1 MTADAVRERY
11 DRFAR
16 EEAPGRSEVY
26 LTWAREVVS
35 GPAAEVIAT
44 FPEQRR
50 QPPLVFAVTRQ
61 LGCGL
66 VSGPEWTRFVLAHA
80 DTLRAEVAV
89 RSLQTNEPLR
99 CAALLPAL
107 ALIDGPIALIEL
119 GASGGLC
126 LYPDR
131 YSYDY
136 GTGVLG
142 DGAPLLRSEL
152 RGDVVPRLA
161 LPRIVWRAGIDLA
174 PLDVTDPDD
183 AAWLR
188 RLVWPGEQG
197 REERIAQAT
206 AVAAAD
212 PPALFAG
219 AAEDLLDDVIT
230 RAPAGAT
237 VVVTTPGVL
246 PYLPWAAR
254 TALIARLL
262 AADVRWITL
271 DAPALHDA
279 WITDAPLPEDGFVLA
294 VDGHVVGSADPLGAW
309 VRWTGADVGGRA

>member
-107 ALIDGPIALIEL
+107 ALIDDQP
-119 GASGGLC
+119 SGS
-126 LYPDR
+126 D
-131 YSYDY
+131 
-136 GTGVLG
+136 GT
-142 DGAPLLRSEL
+142 E
-152 RGDVVPRLA
+152 VP
-161 LPRIVWRAGIDLA
+161 G
-174 PLDVTDPDD
+174 
-183 AAWLR
+183 
-188 RLVWPGEQG
+188 
-197 REERIAQAT
+197 
-206 AVAAAD
+206 
-212 PPALFAG
+212 
-219 AAEDLLDDVIT
+219 
-230 RAPAGAT
+230 
-237 VVVTTPGVL
+237 
-246 PYLPWAAR
+246 
-254 TALIARLL
+254 
-262 AADVRWITL
+262 
-271 DAPALHDA
+271 
-279 WITDAPLPEDGFVLA
+279 
-294 VDGHVVGSADPLGAW
+294 
-309 VRWTGADVGGRA
+309 